1 MMSHTATG
9 TAAVQ
14 GELWSERADDWA
26 EVQEGVMR
34 SAFRAGLDALGVG
47 SGTRMLDVGC
57 GAGLVL
63 RLAADRGADV
73 SGLDASPAMV
83 AHAQAR
89 VPGAPIVQGE
99 IEELPFDDEAFDVV
113 TGFNSFQYAARPAHA
128 LEEAARVLA
137 PGGRVLMLTWG
148 LPEQCEAAAYL
159 AALRPF
165 LPPPPPGAPGPFA
178 LSPVEALTAVLEDA
192 RLEVRTLED
201 VQTIWEYPD
210 EETAMRGLLAS
221 GPVVAAM
228 RHGGEVGVTQAVRD
242 YLVSFELPGGGYRIE
257 NVFRYVIGE
266 PRA

>member
-1 MMSHTATG
+1 MTSKTATG
-9 TAAVQ
+9 TAALQ
-14 GELWSERADDWA
+14 GDLWSARADDWA

-34 SAFRAGLDALGVG
+34 VAFEAGLEALGVG
-47 SGTRMLDVGC
+47 SGTRLLDVGC

-83 AHAQAR
+83 ANAQRR

-99 IEELPFDDEAFDVV
+99 IEELPFAHDAFDVV
-113 TGFNSFQYAARPAHA
+113 TGFNSFQYAAQPVHA
-128 LEEAARVLA
+128 LEEAVRVLA

-178 LSPVEALTAVLEDA
+178 LSPVEALTAVLTDA
-192 RLEVRTLED
+192 RLEVLTLED
-201 VQTIWEYPD
+201 VETIWEYPD
-210 EETAMRGLLAS
+210 EETALRGLLSS

-228 RHGGEVGVTQAVRD
+228 RHGGEEGVTQAVRD
-242 YLVSFELPGGGYRIE
+242 YLVSFETPGGGYRIS
-257 NVFRYVIGE
+257 NVFRYVIGG
-266 PRA
+266 PLA